1 MSGARKTALSLL
13 ICILAFS
20 AFVVIS
26 FTGLFSVI
34 EIKFYQP
41 RILNSIEKNITE
53 IDQAGKEYTS
63 SLTERFANYAS
74 SPEVHSFFKK
84 ESSAQEQNKR
94 TRLTGSLIQETE
106 GLLGI
111 RLIDTTGRHIHFS
124 TFTRQGQDLKSR
136 NERQTSYND
145 YAKTPGQPYS
155 KIQFRELDVPQNE
168 SFKSTYYVVKN
179 ENSRKTESC
188 IIYSVPMF
196 AESGAKEGTAL
207 FYCDASGFNRYLLS
221 KDIISLSGTGSIFAD
236 ESFTAGGFVFGLSDI
251 PLINNSVLE
260 EKILEIWLSDSPL
273 DVKDITAEALASS
286 QTQNL
291 HLFTRKTDSGAFI
304 SFVFDDR
311 SLTMSDEAKFLFL
324 AIIFITL
331 FLIVFLVL
339 NLHQDDMTVIK
350 DRIRRFQLAFITEY
364 IDKKDSGE
372 LKSLPEGI
380 SGRRS
385 ELTAEIKNSLGKRG
399 RKHSKEVDKLL
410 ESSWN
415 EILNALGVKTQTN
428 LLGNKAS
435 IDTAELKKVL
445 EDILGSGKLR
455 IQAAS
460 IEGSPARAQDVS
472 TAKPAPAVQ
481 AQKPVPEEP
490 EEIEE
495 IEEINEIEETAE
507 AEEIEEIQEAE
518 DAEEIEALDEAEEV
532 SDAEEAE
539 EIDEIEEAAEAEEI
553 EEIQEAEDAE
563 EIEALDEAEEVSD
576 AEEAEE
582 IDEIEETTSPAL
594 TETVDIDEFD
604 EEPAPRESDQTVYD
618 LAEEMTF
625 SSPSASEET
634 QEQDNTVVEN
644 FDIGKMDFSFL
655 DDDGDSDSA
664 EDDYEADTQEEPS
677 DEKEKTEAEVDAI
690 REKIDDNMYVN
701 LSPVIEESEEKE
713 ENQADSLIEL
723 ESEKDSNP
731 FMFTSFAANNDNI
744 RDLTPEQ
751 KDSIVENEDGTYEI
765 EISDGGEDVELDSDF
780 KKLVDSVLK

>member
-539 EIDEIEEAAEAEEI
+539 EIDEIEE
-553 EEIQEAEDAE
+553 
-563 EIEALDEAEEVSD
+563 
-576 AEEAEE
+576 
-582 IDEIEETTSPAL
+582 TTSPAL

>member
-63 SLTERFANYAS
+63 SLTERFENYAS

-339 NLHQDDMTVIK
+339 NFHQDDMTVIK

-481 AQKPVPEEP
+481 AQKPVPEE
-490 EEIEE
+490 
-495 IEEINEIEETAE
+495 
-507 AEEIEEIQEAE
+507 AEEIEEI
-518 DAEEIEALDEAEEV
+518 
-532 SDAEEAE
+532 E
-539 EIDEIEEAAEAEEI
+539 EIDEIEEAAEADEI

-582 IDEIEETTSPAL
+582 IDEIEETTSHAL